1 MEQHCH
7 CAKQNSVLFPCQFPG
22 RFRIACIY
30 AAFAAR
36 NFFCGKNSLPL
47 SLKQRIG
54 QQLPVELLARE
65 QGDAGEDKDR
75 RDPPATIDILT
86 QEESC
91 SDGIGNEGQ
100 GSCGWRHQAHVR
112 PRERGKKT
120 EESNGH
126 EENAKQKGLARDNG
140 FHSSQKSRMS
150 PNVIEIAHV
159 FHGTRGKNVSSRRG
173 RNYGGNHYPG

>member
-1 MEQHCH
+1 
-7 CAKQNSVLFPCQFPG
+7 V
-22 RFRIACIY
+22 
-30 AAFAAR
+30 AFAAR
-36 NFFCGKNSLPL
+36 KFFCGKNSLLL
-47 SLKQRIG
+47 SLKQGIG

-86 QEESC
+86 QEKSC

-100 GSCGWRHQAHVR
+100 GSGGWRHQAHVR

-126 EENAKQKGLARDNG
+126 EENAKQKGLAGDNG
-140 FHSSQKSRMS
+140 FHSSQKSRTS

-159 FHGTRGKNVSSRRG
+159 FHSTRGKNVSSRRG
-173 RNYGGNHYPG
+173 RNYGGDHYPG